1 MPAYTPELLDS
12 LRHQGDPDGDPT
24 VALPAWADLDRTTRA
39 ARFFADNRL
48 QAGMALSLG
57 SLITCYAIPR
67 GARLLAASGGLDS
80 PLQRVHATAR
90 FVLSAVQPC
99 PDVAAVAQVRYA
111 HARVRQAVLHS
122 GQWDARTDGVPLCQ
136 EDLLGALMLFS
147 AYVLHLL
154 PRLGVHPAERDAED
168 YLHLWCV
175 VGSML
180 GLPDSVLPEDFGEAT
195 RLCELMEER
204 HIAPSDEGKALTRTL
219 IRSYQ
224 NMLPGVLGAAIL
236 PAVRHLLPPK
246 VIECV
251 GIALARWAAPRFP
264 SRIRLR
270 GLEHALF
277 DWFLRE
283 LSPQDL
289 AA

>member
-1 MPAYTPELLDS
+1 MLDS
-12 LRHQGDPDGDPT
+12 LRHQGDPAADDGPVT
-24 VALPAWADLDRTTRA
+24 VALPPWANLDRTTHA
-39 ARFFADNRL
+39 ANFFADNRL
-48 QAGMALSLG
+48 HIGMTLSLG

-67 GARLLAASGGLDS
+67 GARLLAASGGLDA
-80 PLQRVHATAR
+80 PLQRVHATAA
-90 FVLSAVQPC
+90 FVLAAVQPR
-99 PDVAAVAQVRYA
+99 PDVTAVAQVRHT
-111 HARVRQAVLHS
+111 HARVRRAVLHS
-122 GQWDARTDGVPLCQ
+122 GHWNTETDGVPLCQ

-154 PRLGVHPAERDAED
+154 PRLGVHPTERDTED

-180 GLPDSVLPEDFGEAT
+180 GLPDEVLPEDFAEAT
-195 RLCELMEER
+195 RLCELMQER

-219 IRSYQ
+219 IGSYQ

-236 PAVRHLLPPK
+236 PAVRHVLPPR
-246 VIECV
+246 VTECV
-251 GIALARWAAPRFP
+251 GIAPARWAAPGFP
-264 SRIRLR
+264 ARIRLR